1 MPEVLSGVPPWGV
14 ALGLIA
20 IIVLIVLVIVFV
32 FAGLGSA
39 FRRTPDDDGPSLAE
53 SADPLL
59 RSRTALGRFDGKF
72 DRLVEGTQLGISGE
86 SAIGWILLTGALAA
100 VVTFA
105 LTFDEIWTGGAFL
118 VGGLL
123 AFLFFAFLRN
133 RRKRAIQEQL
143 PDGCFQLSRSL
154 RAGLNLPDAMR
165 ETAAYVPQPLTKLF
179 KRGATAVSLGESA
192 GPALR
197 RVADDA
203 GTTEFDIFSSVVAT
217 HAERGGNLP
226 AMLDRLAQSI
236 RDRNQYRGYFRSVT
250 ALARISAIFLA
261 LAAPVIVLMQFFFM
275 REMFLKFV
283 SSDVA
288 WWVIGAAVVLEVIGL
303 VWLAFLLRRE
313 DDI

>member
-1 MPEVLSGVPPWGV
+1 MPEVLSGIPPWGV
-14 ALGLIA
+14 ALELIA
-20 IIVLIVLVIVFV
+20 IVVLIVLLIVFV
-32 FAGLGSA
+32 FVGLGSA

-72 DRLVEGTQLGISGE
+72 DRLIEGTQLGISGE

-118 VGGLL
+118 IGGLL

-143 PDGCFQLSRSL
+143 PDGCFQLARSL

-165 ETAAYVPQPLTKLF
+165 ETAAYLPLPLTKLF
-179 KRGATAVSLGESA
+179 KRAATAVSLGESA

-197 RVADDA
+197 PLSSTSVRLAPRPRRSIVWAPGPPLVTRFEESAAVICAEPAAIGDDCRVSAKSSLPSRFAILGSIDET
-203 GTTEFDIFSSVVAT
+203 GSGLVNSGCLMREPVTTIVVSSVSGEA
-217 HAERGGNLP
+217 
-226 AMLDRLAQSI
+226 
-236 RDRNQYRGYFRSVT
+236 
-250 ALARISAIFLA
+250 
-261 LAAPVIVLMQFFFM
+261 
-275 REMFLKFV
+275 
-283 SSDVA
+283 
-288 WWVIGAAVVLEVIGL
+288 AAVGI
-303 VWLAFLLRRE
+303 
-313 DDI
+313 